1 MHQTHG
7 WHHNAMP
14 IGVRIVREGDAI
26 LILESYQPGHGIRAG
41 GVHADLAIMIDR
53 HERERGVDD
62 RIHDDNVQVID
73 RVDRLP
79 IRPGGTTERVYP
91 QLEAGGADEV
101 HIDDVPQ
108 ILNVRHHEVLL
119 VCRVCLDGGRKG
131 QTFDAG
137 VALAQQSVGPVLD
150 PRGDVEV
157 SGTTVGWIVLET
169 AVLRRVVRGR
179 DDNAVG
185 EVPCTIP
192 VVNEDVPR
200 DDRCRR
206 DAVALL
212 DDGLHCIGRQHLQ
225 CGALGRRGQ
234 GVCVLPH
241 VEWAVDALTVPI
253 VTNGLRNGENVRFG
267 E

>member
-1 MHQTHG
+1 
-7 WHHNAMP
+7 
-14 IGVRIVREGDAI
+14 
-26 LILESYQPGHGIRAG
+26 
-41 GVHADLAIMIDR
+41 MIDR

-62 RIHDDNVQVID
+62 RIHDDNVHVID

-91 QLEAGGADEV
+91 QLKTGGADEV

-108 ILNVRHHEVLL
+108 ILNVRHYEVLL

-185 EVPCTIP
+185 EVLCTIP

-206 DAVALL
+206 DAVVLL
-212 DDGLHCIGRQHLQ
+212 DDGLHGIGRQHLQ

-241 VEWAVDALTVPI
+241 VEWAVNALTVPI
-253 VTNGLRNGENVRFG
+253 VTNGLRNG
-267 E
+267 